1 MTVCASLLVIVLL
14 SGGVLFLTPVPF
26 GTWLAQPRD
35 AFWLT
40 FGVNPHPVKLADPPL
55 QPLSAMAQLGRKL
68 FQDPSLSGSGRMSCA
83 SCHSPAHAYGPP
95 GAASVM
101 LAGPDLRTAGFRA
114 VPSLRYLYR
123 QPSFSIGPDTSGDSD
138 AAPSLQQQAQ
148 LAQNHARV
156 LKTAQAPQAA
166 AANLVPQGG
175 IFWDG
180 RANTL
185 QQQASGPLFNPAEMA
200 ASTPAEVAAKLERAK
215 YAEDFRQLFG
225 PNIFQD
231 SGQLVAEAMF
241 AIARYQIEDP
251 SFHPFTSKY
260 DAWLV
265 GKVRLTAAEMR
276 GYLTFNDPARGN
288 CAACHLDK
296 PTRDG
301 LPPLFTDFQYEALG
315 VPRNPA
321 IPANRDPHYYDLGIC
336 GPYRAD
342 MGDQRQ
348 YCGMF
353 LTPSLRNVAARRVFF
368 HNGVFHTLDKVLEW
382 YVDRD
387 LEPARF
393 YPRAANGTIVKY
405 DDMPARYRA
414 NVDTADGPFNR
425 KPGDPPALS
434 PREIRDIVAF
444 LKTLTDGYGAGDN

>member
-1 MTVCASLLVIVLL
+1 
-14 SGGVLFLTPVPF
+14 
-26 GTWLAQPRD
+26 
-35 AFWLT
+35 
-40 FGVNPHPVKLADPPL
+40 
-55 QPLSAMAQLGRKL
+55 
-68 FQDPSLSGSGRMSCA
+68 
-83 SCHSPAHAYGPP
+83 
-95 GAASVM
+95 M
-101 LAGPDLRTAGFRA
+101 LAGPDLHTAGFRA

-123 QPSFSIGPDTSGDSD
+123 QPPFSIGPDMSGDND
-138 AAPSLQQQAQ
+138 AVVTLQQQASRA
-148 LAQNHARV
+148 LNHARV

-166 AANLVPQGG
+166 AGNLVPQGG

-200 ASTPAEVAAKLERAK
+200 ASTPAAVAAKLAQAK

-225 PNIFQD
+225 PNIFRD
-231 SGQLVAEAMF
+231 PGQAVAEALF

-260 DAWLV
+260 DAWLA
-265 GKVRLTAAEMR
+265 GKARFTAAEIR
-276 GYLTFNDPARGN
+276 GYLAFNDPDEGN
-288 CAACHLDK
+288 CAACHLDR

-336 GPYRAD
+336 GPYRGD
-342 MGDQRQ
+342 MRDQRQ

-353 LTPSLRNVAARRVFF
+353 LTPSLRNVATRRVFF

-387 LEPARF
+387 LKPARF
-393 YPRAANGTIVKY
+393 YPRGVNGTIVKY
-405 DDMPARYRA
+405 DDLPAQYRA

-434 PREIRDIVAF
+434 QQDIGDIIAF
-444 LKTLTDGYGAGDN
+444 LETLTDGYGPAGR